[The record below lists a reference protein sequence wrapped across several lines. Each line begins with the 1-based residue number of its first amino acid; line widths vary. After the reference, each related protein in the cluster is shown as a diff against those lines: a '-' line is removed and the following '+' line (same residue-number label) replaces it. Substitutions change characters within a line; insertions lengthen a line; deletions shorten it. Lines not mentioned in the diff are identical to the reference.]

1 MFKKRG
7 AGKVALGNARQRYA
21 PNLLRVL
28 PQAGF
33 LGGVVPMHGTT
44 PPFKIP
50 LG

>member
-1 MFKKRG
+1 MIKKCG
-7 AGKVALGNARQRYA
+7 AGKVAGNARQRYA